1 VKLDS
6 ISPENPGPPLLVS
19 ACLVGIP
26 CRYDSGSCP
35 NDQLQALAAQ
45 GDVLPL
51 CPEVLG
57 GLPTPRPLAEI
68 QGGDGGDVLEGQAQ
82 VVNIEGRDVTAEFLA
97 GAQKALRIIQ
107 RWDIKEAVLKARSPS
122 CGVSQIYDGSFSGRL
137 VEGDGVT
144 AALLKREGIIVK
156 SEEEWGLRSRSG
168 GVGGV
173 PASSSSPSSRKPILG
188 KGGSTMRKIVEC
200 VPNFSEGRR
209 KEVIDQIVEAIAI
222 VPGIHVLDVQ
232 SDADH
237 NRTVVTFVGEPEA
250 VEEAAFRGI
259 GKAAEL
265 IDMSLHRG
273 EHPRMGAADV
283 VPFVPI
289 KNVTMEDCVA
299 MARRLGERV
308 GRELDIPVYLYEEA
322 ATRPERRNL
331 AEVRRGEYEGIK
343 AEIETKPER
352 TPDFGPQHLGR
363 AGATAIGARPPLIA
377 FNVYLGT
384 DDVEVAKAI
393 ARAVRH
399 SSGGLRYVKALGLL
413 VKGQAQVSMNL
424 TDYRQTPVHR
434 VMEMIRREA
443 ERYGVSVV
451 ESELVGLIPNEAL
464 VEAAK
469 SYLQMGGFSPHQILE
484 NRLADL
490 IQQG

>member
-1 VKLDS
+1 
-6 ISPENPGPPLLVS
+6 
-19 ACLVGIP
+19 
-26 CRYDSGSCP
+26 
-35 NDQLQALAAQ
+35 
-45 GDVLPL
+45 
-51 CPEVLG
+51 
-57 GLPTPRPLAEI
+57 
-68 QGGDGGDVLEGQAQ
+68 
-82 VVNIEGRDVTAEFLA
+82 
-97 GAQKALRIIQ
+97 
-107 RWDIKEAVLKARSPS
+107 
-122 CGVSQIYDGSFSGRL
+122 
-137 VEGDGVT
+137 
-144 AALLKREGIIVK
+144 
-156 SEEEWGLRSRSG
+156 
-168 GVGGV
+168 
-173 PASSSSPSSRKPILG
+173 
-188 KGGSTMRKIVEC
+188 MRKIVEC

-209 KEVIDQIVEAIAI
+209 KEVIDQIVEAIAG
-222 VPGIHVLDVQ
+222 VPNAYVLDVQ

-259 GKAAEL
+259 EKAAEL
-265 IDMSLHRG
+265 IDMNLHRG

-299 MARRLGERV
+299 IARRLGERV

-331 AEVRRGEYEGIK
+331 ENVRRGEYEGIK
-343 AEIETKPER
+343 AEIATRPER
-352 TPDFGPQHLGR
+352 EPDFGPRHVGK

-424 TDYRQTPVHR
+424 TDYRRTPVHR
-434 VMEMIRREA
+434 VVEMIRREA

-451 ESELVGLIPNEAL
+451 ASELIGLIPNQAL
-464 VEAAK
+464 VEAAEF
-469 SYLQMGGFSPHQILE
+469 YLQLGGLSSHQILE

>member
-1 VKLDS
+1 
-6 ISPENPGPPLLVS
+6 
-19 ACLVGIP
+19 
-26 CRYDSGSCP
+26 
-35 NDQLQALAAQ
+35 
-45 GDVLPL
+45 
-51 CPEVLG
+51 
-57 GLPTPRPLAEI
+57 
-68 QGGDGGDVLEGQAQ
+68 
-82 VVNIEGRDVTAEFLA
+82 
-97 GAQKALRIIQ
+97 
-107 RWDIKEAVLKARSPS
+107 
-122 CGVSQIYDGSFSGRL
+122 
-137 VEGDGVT
+137 
-144 AALLKREGIIVK
+144 
-156 SEEEWGLRSRSG
+156 
-168 GVGGV
+168 
-173 PASSSSPSSRKPILG
+173 
-188 KGGSTMRKIVEC
+188 MRKIVEC

-209 KEVIDQIVEAIAI
+209 REVIDQIAEAIAI
-222 VPGIHVLDVQ
+222 VPDVHVLDVQ

-237 NRTVVTFVGEPEA
+237 NRTVVTFVGESEA
-250 VEEAAFRGI
+250 VEEAAFQGI

-265 IDMSLHRG
+265 IDMDLHRG

-289 KNVTMEDCVA
+289 KNVTMGDCVA
-299 MARRLGERV
+299 IARRVGERV

-343 AEIETKPER
+343 AEIETNPER
-352 TPDFGPQHLGR
+352 TPDFGPQHLGK

-384 DDVEVAKAI
+384 DDVEVARAI

-413 VKGQAQVSMNL
+413 VKGRAQVSMNL

-434 VMEMIRREA
+434 VVEMIRREA
-443 ERYGVSVV
+443 DRYGVAVV
-451 ESELVGLIPNEAL
+451 ESELIGLIPNEAL

-469 SYLQMGGFSPHQILE
+469 FYLQLDGLSSHQILE

-490 IQQG
+490 AQQG